1 MKRDTKMKLSDSKF
15 GLLISLPGII
25 FLFLIVIVPLGML
38 VVTSVLR
45 YDFLHPIEFIG
56 LQNFYDAV
64 SSRLFWLA
72 LQNTIAYTIGVTVL
86 TLAIGLILALANS
99 RIRTLS
105 GLFRTL
111 LILPWAVPAVVSGLV
126 FRWMLDPGVGLINY
140 TLMQVGLLREPINIF
155 GDPSL
160 AMIST
165 IWGYVWT
172 AYPFMFILVLAGIEA
187 IPREL
192 YEAAKVDGARLIH
205 SFRHITL
212 PLARKSILVGV
223 LITSMFSFR
232 TIDTIWSMTRGGPAR
247 ATYVMGFNLLEY
259 LIDYQNI
266 GLASAVAI
274 IMLLLIMIYALPL
287 MYYVTKE

>member
-1 MKRDTKMKLSDSKF
+1 MKLSDSKF
-15 GLLISLPGII
+15 GLLISLPGVI
-25 FLFLIVIVPLGML
+25 FLFLIIVVPLGML
-38 VVTSVLR
+38 VVTSFLR
-45 YDFLHPIEFIG
+45 YDFIHPIEFIG
-56 LQNFYDAV
+56 LQNFYTV
-64 SSRLFWLA
+64 ISQRLFWIA
-72 LQNTIAYTIGVTVL
+72 LQNTIVYTVGVTLL

-105 GLFRTL
+105 GFFRTL

-140 TLMQVGLLREPINIF
+140 TLVQIGLLKEPLNIF

-160 AMIST
+160 AMLST
-165 IWGYVWT
+165 IVGYVWI

-187 IPREL
+187 IPKEL
-192 YEAAKVDGARLIH
+192 YEAAKVDGAKLIH
-205 SFRHITL
+205 SFRYITL
-212 PLARKSILVGV
+212 PLARKSIFVGL

-247 ATYVMGFNLLEY
+247 STYVIGFNLLEY
-259 LIDYQNI
+259 LINYQNI

-274 IMLLLIMIYALPL
+274 VMLLMIMVYALPM

>member
-1 MKRDTKMKLSDSKF
+1 MKLSDSKF
-15 GLLISLPGII
+15 GLLISLPGVI

-38 VVTSVLR
+38 VVTSFLR
-45 YDFLHPIEFIG
+45 YDFIHPIEFTG
-56 LQNFYDAV
+56 LQNFYNV
-64 SSRLFWLA
+64 ISQRLFWIA
-72 LQNTIAYTIGVTVL
+72 LQNTVVYTVGVTLL
-86 TLAIGLILALANS
+86 TLAIGLVLALANS
-99 RIRTLS
+99 RIRALS
-105 GLFRTL
+105 GFFRTL

-140 TLMQVGLLREPINIF
+140 TLMQIGLLKEPLNIF

-160 AMIST
+160 AMLST
-165 IWGYVWT
+165 IVGYVWIS
-172 AYPFMFILVLAGIEA
+172 YPFMFILVLAGIEA
-187 IPREL
+187 IPKEL
-192 YEAAKVDGARLIH
+192 YEAAKVDGAKLIH
-205 SFRHITL
+205 SFRYITL
-212 PLARKSILVGV
+212 PLARKSILVGL

-247 ATYVMGFNLLEY
+247 STYVIGFNLLEY

-274 IMLLLIMIYALPL
+274 VMLLMIMVYALPM

>member
-1 MKRDTKMKLSDSKF
+1 MKLSDSKF
-15 GLLISLPGII
+15 GLLISLPGVI

-38 VVTSVLR
+38 VVTSFLR
-45 YDFLHPIEFIG
+45 YDFIHPIEFTG
-56 LQNFYDAV
+56 LQNFYNV
-64 SSRLFWLA
+64 ISQRLFWIA
-72 LQNTIAYTIGVTVL
+72 LQNTVVYTVGVTLL
-86 TLAIGLILALANS
+86 TLAIGLVLALANS
-99 RIRTLS
+99 RIRALS
-105 GLFRTL
+105 GFFRTL

-140 TLMQVGLLREPINIF
+140 TLVQIGLLKEPLNIF

-160 AMIST
+160 AMLST
-165 IWGYVWT
+165 IVGYVWIS
-172 AYPFMFILVLAGIEA
+172 YPFMFILVLAGIEA
-187 IPREL
+187 IPKEL
-192 YEAAKVDGARLIH
+192 YEAAKVDGAKLIH
-205 SFRHITL
+205 SFRYITL
-212 PLARKSILVGV
+212 PLARKSILVGL

-247 ATYVMGFNLLEY
+247 STYVIGFNLLEY

-274 IMLLLIMIYALPL
+274 VMLLMIMVYALPM

>member
-1 MKRDTKMKLSDSKF
+1 MKLSDSKF
-15 GLLISLPGII
+15 GLLISLPGVI

-38 VVTSVLR
+38 VVTSFLR
-45 YDFLHPIEFIG
+45 YDFIHPIEFTG
-56 LQNFYDAV
+56 LQNFYNV
-64 SSRLFWLA
+64 ISQRLFWIA
-72 LQNTIAYTIGVTVL
+72 LQNTVVYTVGVTLL

-99 RIRTLS
+99 RIRALS
-105 GLFRTL
+105 GFFRTL

-140 TLMQVGLLREPINIF
+140 TLMQIGLLKEPLNIF

-160 AMIST
+160 AMLST
-165 IWGYVWT
+165 IVGYVWIS
-172 AYPFMFILVLAGIEA
+172 YPFMFILVLAGIEA
-187 IPREL
+187 IPKEL
-192 YEAAKVDGARLIH
+192 YEAAKVDGAKLIH
-205 SFRHITL
+205 SFRYITL
-212 PLARKSILVGV
+212 PLARKSILVGL

-247 ATYVMGFNLLEY
+247 STYVIGFNLLEY

-274 IMLLLIMIYALPL
+274 VMLLMIMVYALPM

>member
-1 MKRDTKMKLSDSKF
+1 MKLSDSKF
-15 GLLISLPGII
+15 GLLISLPGVI
-25 FLFLIVIVPLGML
+25 FLFLIIVVPLGML
-38 VVTSVLR
+38 VVTSFLR
-45 YDFLHPIEFIG
+45 YDFIHPIEFIG
-56 LQNFYDAV
+56 LQNFYTV
-64 SSRLFWLA
+64 ISQRLFWIA
-72 LQNTIAYTIGVTVL
+72 LQNTIVYTVGVTLL

-99 RIRTLS
+99 RIRALS
-105 GLFRTL
+105 GFFRTL

-140 TLMQVGLLREPINIF
+140 TLVQIGLLKEPLNIF

-160 AMIST
+160 AMLST
-165 IWGYVWT
+165 IVGYVWI

-187 IPREL
+187 IPKEL
-192 YEAAKVDGARLIH
+192 YEAAKVDGAKLIH
-205 SFRHITL
+205 SFRYITL
-212 PLARKSILVGV
+212 PLARKSIFVGL

-247 ATYVMGFNLLEY
+247 STYVIGFNLLEY

-274 IMLLLIMIYALPL
+274 VMLLMIMVYALPM

>member
-1 MKRDTKMKLSDSKF
+1 MKLSDSKF
-15 GLLISLPGII
+15 GLLISLPGVI
-25 FLFLIVIVPLGML
+25 FLFLIIVVPLGML
-38 VVTSVLR
+38 VVTSFLR
-45 YDFLHPIEFIG
+45 YDFIHPIEFIG
-56 LQNFYDAV
+56 LQNFYTV
-64 SSRLFWLA
+64 ISQRLFWIA
-72 LQNTIAYTIGVTVL
+72 LQNTIVYTVGVTLL

-105 GLFRTL
+105 GFFRTL

-140 TLMQVGLLREPINIF
+140 TLVQIGLLKEPLNIF

-160 AMIST
+160 AMLST
-165 IWGYVWT
+165 IVGYVWI

-187 IPREL
+187 IPKEL
-192 YEAAKVDGARLIH
+192 YEAAKVDGAKLIH
-205 SFRHITL
+205 SFRYITL
-212 PLARKSILVGV
+212 PLARKSIFVGL

-247 ATYVMGFNLLEY
+247 STYVIGFNLLEY

-274 IMLLLIMIYALPL
+274 VMLLMIMVYALPM